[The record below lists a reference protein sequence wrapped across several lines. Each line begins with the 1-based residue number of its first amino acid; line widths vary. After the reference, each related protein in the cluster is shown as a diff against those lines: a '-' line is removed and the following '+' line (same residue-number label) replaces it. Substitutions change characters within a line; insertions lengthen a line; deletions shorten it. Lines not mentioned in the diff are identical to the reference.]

1 MLLGAAELPPQAL
14 PVLLPLTLRCGH
26 QLSRGVGD
34 NVSALASRPHLDP
47 CVGRSGPEETLPP
60 QVPSVIVW

>member
-34 NVSALASRPHLDP
+34 NVSALA
-47 CVGRSGPEETLPP
+47 CGPEETLPP